1 MEYLIFLGG
10 VVLGTIITL
19 IFQHFRTAMGY
30 FKLEPYDEDDTGFY
44 KINIRIPDRTNL
56 LHTDKIILRKEKSQK

>member
-10 VVLGTIITL
+10 VALGTIFTF

-44 KINIRIPDRTNL
+44 KINIRIPGRTNL
-56 LHTDKIILRKEKSQK
+56 LHTDRIILRKEKSQK